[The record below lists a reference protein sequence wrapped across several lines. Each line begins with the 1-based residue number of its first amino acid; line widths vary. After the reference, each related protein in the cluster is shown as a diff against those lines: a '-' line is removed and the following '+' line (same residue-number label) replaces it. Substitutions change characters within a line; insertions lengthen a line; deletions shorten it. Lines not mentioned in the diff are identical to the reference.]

1 MSDSESSER
10 SDEESSEEV
19 SKEWDQED
27 SGETGEASSDLSG
40 QESLG
45 SLGDSLCDFRW
56 RRVTSWFVPAGACFV

>member
-1 MSDSESSER
+1 MSDGESSLESSER
-10 SDEESSEEV
+10 PDEESSDEV

-45 SLGDSLCDFRW
+45 SG
-56 RRVTSWFVPAGACFV
+56 